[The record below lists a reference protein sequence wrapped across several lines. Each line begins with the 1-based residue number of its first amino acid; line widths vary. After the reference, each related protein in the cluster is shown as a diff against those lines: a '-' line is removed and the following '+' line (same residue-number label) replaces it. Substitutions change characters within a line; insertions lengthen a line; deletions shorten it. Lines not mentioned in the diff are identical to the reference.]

1 LIKGYS
7 LKVKSHGLLT
17 FNISEFAMKKFLGIL
32 IFALLLSALVAGTAV
47 AQDNTP
53 PTDDEV
59 NAVAH
64 KLYCPVCESTP
75 LDVCPTDACKD
86 WRELIR
92 TMLSEGKT
100 EAEIL
105 QHFEDQYGARVLAE
119 PPKEGFYWLV
129 YLLPPAIILVGA
141 VVLFRS
147 LKAWT
152 KPKAAA
158 PVASGAENNSSAQ
171 KDDYVKRLE
180 EELKKQK

>member
-1 LIKGYS
+1 
-7 LKVKSHGLLT
+7 
-17 FNISEFAMKKFLGIL
+17 MKKFLYTFTFI
-32 IFALLLSALVAGTAV
+32 LLLSILFTGVAL
-47 AQDNTP
+47 AQNNTP

-59 NAVAH
+59 NAIAH
-64 KLYCPVCESTP
+64 KLYCPVCENTP

-92 TMLSEGKT
+92 TMLSDGKT

-105 QHFEDQYGARVLAE
+105 QHFKEQYGARVLAE

-129 YLLPPAIILVGA
+129 YLLPPAIILAGA

-147 LKAWT
+147 LKEWT

-158 PVASGAENNSSAQ
+158 PASNEARSEPSSE
-171 KDDYVKRLE
+171 KDDYVARIE
-180 EELKKQK
+180 EELKKQR

>member
-1 LIKGYS
+1 MNKRKLQITNY
-7 LKVKSHGLLT
+7 LFLAIT
-17 FNISEFAMKKFLGIL
+17 F
-32 IFALLLSALVAGTAV
+32 IFASLFYRPAF
-47 AQDNTP
+47 AQDGTP

-59 NAVAH
+59 NAIAS

-75 LDVCPTDACKD
+75 LDVCPTEACKD

-100 EAEIL
+100 EDEIL

-119 PPKEGFYWLV
+119 PPKQGFYWLI

-141 VVLFRS
+141 VILFRS
-147 LKAWT
+147 LKEWT

-158 PVASGAENNSSAQ
+158 AGPGAVRSESSRVDAA
-171 KDDYVKRLE
+171 KDDYVARLE
-180 EELKKQK
+180 EELEKQK

>member
-1 LIKGYS
+1 
-7 LKVKSHGLLT
+7 
-17 FNISEFAMKKFLGIL
+17 MKKVLYTL
-32 IFALLLSALVAGTAV
+32 IFTFLLGALFTGVAF
-47 AQDNTP
+47 AQDSTP

-75 LDVCPTDACKD
+75 LDVCPTEACRD

-92 TMLSEGKT
+92 TMLAEGKT
-100 EAEIL
+100 EDEIL
-105 QHFEDQYGARVLAE
+105 KHFVDQYGAKVLAE
-119 PPKEGFYWLV
+119 PPKEGFYWLI
-129 YLLPPAIILVGA
+129 YLLPPAVILAGA

-147 LKAWT
+147 LKEWT

-158 PVASGAENNSSAQ
+158 TVQSAAGGASLPE
-171 KDDYVKRLE
+171 KDDYVARLE

>member
-1 LIKGYS
+1 
-7 LKVKSHGLLT
+7 
-17 FNISEFAMKKFLGIL
+17 MKKFLYT
-32 IFALLLSALVAGTAV
+32 FAFTLLLSVLFTGIAL

-92 TMLSEGKT
+92 TMLADGKT
-100 EAEIL
+100 EDEIL
-105 QHFEDQYGARVLAE
+105 QHFVDQYGDRVLAQ
-119 PPKEGFYWLV
+119 PPLTGLNWLI
-129 YLLPPAIILVGA
+129 YLLPPAIILAGA

-147 LKAWT
+147 LKEWT
-152 KPKAAA
+152 KPKTAA
-158 PVASGAENNSSAQ
+158 PASGAERSAAAS
-171 KDDYVKRLE
+171 DDYVARLE
-180 EELKKQK
+180 EELKKKK

>member
-1 LIKGYS
+1 
-7 LKVKSHGLLT
+7 
-17 FNISEFAMKKFLGIL
+17 MKKFLYT
-32 IFALLLSALVAGTAV
+32 FTFTFLLSIMFTGVAI
-47 AQDNTP
+47 AQDGTP

-59 NAVAH
+59 NAVAS

-100 EAEIL
+100 EDEIL

-119 PPKEGFYWLV
+119 PPKQGFYWLI

-141 VVLFRS
+141 VILFRS
-147 LKAWT
+147 LKEWT
-152 KPKAAA
+152 KPKAASA
-158 PVASGAENNSSAQ
+158 GSGAARSESSSA
-171 KDDYVKRLE
+171 KDDYVARLE

>member
-1 LIKGYS
+1 
-7 LKVKSHGLLT
+7 
-17 FNISEFAMKKFLGIL
+17 MKKFLYSL
-32 IFALLLSALVAGTAV
+32 IFTFLLSILFTGVAL
-47 AQDNTP
+47 AQDSTP

-64 KLYCPVCESTP
+64 QLYCPVCESTP

-92 TMLSEGKT
+92 TMLAEGKT

-119 PPKEGFYWLV
+119 PPKQGFYWLI

-141 VVLFRS
+141 VMLFRS
-147 LKAWT
+147 LKEWT

-158 PVASGAENNSSAQ
+158 PGPGGAQSESSSA
-171 KDDYVKRLE
+171 KDDYVARLE